1 VLKES
6 FSGMTDSQKD
16 LSGLRIDRATEKKD
30 ARFPWL
36 KVLAAVAVV
45 IVVAAIVYG
54 VFLARTPVDVEVA
67 EARVASG
74 AAATVLNAS
83 GYVTPR
89 RRATV
94 AAEITGRVSAM
105 LVEEGMKVEAG
116 QVLARLDDAEWR
128 AQLGVA
134 QAERDVA
141 LKAVAEIDASLS
153 EARRVLRRNREIAE
167 SGLVSDQEL
176 ERSETEVK
184 VLAARL
190 DLARQ
195 QVEAAGR
202 RIEQAERSLDNC
214 TVRAPFAGIA
224 VSKDA
229 QVGEIVSPVS
239 AGGGFT
245 RTGISTIVDMESL
258 EIEVDV
264 NEAYIARVRP
274 GQPVE
279 ATLDAYPDWKIP
291 AKVRTTIPTADRQK
305 ATVKVRIA
313 FDALDPRILPD
324 MGVKVAFLASPQERD
339 AAVEPRALVPR
350 GAVRKDK
357 DASIVFVV
365 KGDRLERRA
374 VQVGGTTGADAQIL
388 AGLQPGETVVVRGP
402 DSLANGQR
410 VRVKKGSS

>member
-1 VLKES
+1 MS
-6 FSGMTDSQKD
+6 DSQKD
-16 LSGLRIDRATEKKD
+16 LSGLRIDRETENEA
-30 ARFPWL
+30 ARLPWARI
-36 KVLAAVAVV
+36 LAAVAAVIVIAV
-45 IVVAAIVYG
+45 IVVG
-54 VFLARTPVDVEVA
+54 VILSRTPVDVEVA

-94 AAEITGRVSAM
+94 AAEITGRVAAM

-128 AQLGVA
+128 ARLGVA

-141 LKAVAEIDASLS
+141 LKSVAEIDASLS
-153 EARRVLRRNREIAE
+153 EARRALRRNREIAE
-167 SGLVSDQEL
+167 SGLVSDQAL

-195 QVEAAGR
+195 QVEAAER
-202 RIEQAERSLDNC
+202 RIEQAERNLENC

-264 NEAYIARVRP
+264 NEAYIARVQP

-279 ATLDAYPDWKIP
+279 ATLDAYPEWKIP

-324 MGVKVAFLASPQERD
+324 MGVKVAFLASSQKKD
-339 AAVEPRALVPR
+339 ASVAPRALVPQE
-350 GAVRKDK
+350 ALRKDEGK
-357 DASIVFVV
+357 SVVFVV
-365 KGDRLERRA
+365 RDNRLERRA
-374 VQVGGTTGADAQIL
+374 VQVGDTAGADVQIM
-388 AGLQPGETVVVRGP
+388 AGIRPGETVVVRGP
-402 DSLANGQR
+402 ESLANGQR
-410 VRVKKGSS
+410 VRVRKGSS

>member
-1 VLKES
+1 
-6 FSGMTDSQKD
+6 MTDSQKD
-16 LSGLRIDRATEKKD
+16 LSGLRIDRETQPKA

-36 KVLAAVAVV
+36 KALVAAMVV
-45 IVVAAIVYG
+45 IVVAALVYG
-54 VFLARTPVDVEVA
+54 ALLARSPIDVDVT

-74 AAATVLNAS
+74 ASTTVLNAS

-94 AAEITGRVSAM
+94 AAEITGRVTAM
-105 LVEEGMKVEAG
+105 LVEEGMKVESG
-116 QVLARLDDAEWR
+116 QVLARLDDAELR

-134 QAERDVA
+134 QSERDVA
-141 LKAVAEIDASLS
+141 LKSAAEIEASLS
-153 EARRVLRRNREIAE
+153 EAQRALRRNREIAA

-176 ERSETEVK
+176 ERSETETK

-190 DLARQ
+190 ELSRQ
-195 QVEAAGR
+195 QVEAAAR
-202 RIEQAERSLDNC
+202 RIEQAEHNLDNC
-214 TVRAPFAGIA
+214 TVRAPFAGVA

-229 QVGEIVSPVS
+229 QVGEIVSPIS

-264 NEAYIARVRP
+264 NEAYIARVQP
-274 GQPVE
+274 GQSVE

-291 AKVRTTIPTADRQK
+291 ARVRTTIPTADRQK

-324 MGVKVAFLASPQERD
+324 MGVKVAFLESTQEKGM
-339 AAVEPRALVPR
+339 AVVPIALVPLD
-350 GAVRKDK
+350 AVRKDK
-357 DASIVFVV
+357 GANVIFVV
-365 KGDRLERRA
+365 KDDRLERRA
-374 VQVGGTTGADAQIL
+374 VQVGGPIGADAQIQ
-388 AGLQPGETVVVRGP
+388 AGLQAGEIVVVRGP
-402 DSLANGQR
+402 EDLENGQR
-410 VRVKKGSS
+410 VRMRNKAP